1 MEMKKVSEK
10 LRRIAGQVERS
21 SNLSSDALVGQL
33 YRVLLSMDT
42 DLRKLQENNEKI
54 VEEVKK
60 NMGKQIDDVV
70 KDSVSGKDTTK
81 SVKEIQK
88 QLDGL
93 NK

>member
-1 MEMKKVSEK
+1 
-10 LRRIAGQVERS
+10 
-21 SNLSSDALVGQL
+21 
-33 YRVLLSMDT
+33 
-42 DLRKLQENNEKI
+42 
-54 VEEVKK
+54 
-60 NMGKQIDDVV
+60 MGKQIDDVV